1 MPCRQA
7 FACLAC
13 RVSLHVCSCYPAACA
28 VNVFCRPVV
37 TVSTLLQ
44 LLTRLQ
50 EAADDELFPSDPSFG
65 MVVASALRTGYRLL
79 PKEASA
85 LLAEAFTVLLNQ
97 LMDASVDSFFGA
109 TTVAESGAMLCAS
122 ITMLS
127 TW

>member
-1 MPCRQA
+1 M
-7 FACLAC
+7 
-13 RVSLHVCSCYPAACA
+13 Y
-28 VNVFCRPVV
+28 RPVV

-109 TTVAESGAMLCAS
+109 TTVAESGALLCAS